1 MVSSTENTL
10 IQNIK
15 LSSIGPSNVT
25 GTDVTHEPNAMDL
38 AMKLHYI
45 FGVYIFRS
53 HAVLGLSVM
62 NIKESMFF
70 WLNEYYVTCGRFRR
84 SESGRPYLKC
94 NDCGARFVEAQ
105 CDNSVDEWLEMRD
118 CSLDKLLVSHQP
130 IGPEL
135 SFSPP
140 LYIQITWFKCG
151 GMSLGL
157 SCSHILGD
165 VFSVC
170 DFMNKWSPFMTTS
183 NASTLPNLTK
193 SPSPKSQTSTPLP
206 NPKNPLSIKRVD
218 PVGDHWVTPSNCK
231 MDSFSFHLTP
241 TQISHLQSK
250 ISGKIPIFETLCAII
265 WQCVAQIRDGSGPNK
280 VTICKKD
287 PHNWK
292 NNAKLSNSQIISC
305 VEANIQIKDAN
316 LEQLAAIL
324 VNEGVDERGEIEEA
338 MERENGVGD
347 FIVYGANL
355 TFVNME
361 EADVYG
367 LELKAEFVSF
377 GIQGVG
383 DEGSVVVMPEA
394 KDLDKDVGKLGRFV
408 TITLPEDEIVKLKP
422 EFKKNDL
429 LLETNLE

>member
-1 MVSSTENTL
+1 M
-10 IQNIK
+10 
-15 LSSIGPSNVT
+15 
-25 GTDVTHEPNAMDL
+25 
-38 AMKLHYI
+38 
-45 FGVYIFRS
+45 
-53 HAVLGLSVM
+53 
-62 NIKESMFF
+62 
-70 WLNEYYVTCGRFRR
+70 
-84 SESGRPYLKC
+84 
-94 NDCGARFVEAQ
+94 
-105 CDNSVDEWLEMRD
+105 
-118 CSLDKLLVSHQP
+118 
-130 IGPEL
+130 
-135 SFSPP
+135 
-140 LYIQITWFKCG
+140 QITWFKCG

-157 SCSHILGD
+157 SCCHILGD

-170 DFMNKWSPFMTTS
+170 DFMNKWNPFMTTS

-193 SPSPKSQTSTPLP
+193 SPSPKSQTSKPLP

-218 PVGDHWVTPSNCK
+218 PVGDHWVTPNNCK

-367 LELKAEFVSF
+367 LELKADFVSF

-429 LLETNLE
+429 LLEINLE

>member
-1 MVSSTENTL
+1 MVSSSENTL

-70 WLNEYYVTCGRFRR
+70 WLNQYYVTCGRFRR

-105 CDNSVDEWLEMRD
+105 CDKSVDEWLEMRD
-118 CSLDKLLVSHQP
+118 CSLDKLLVYHQP

-140 LYIQITWFKCG
+140 LYIQ
-151 GMSLGL
+151 
-157 SCSHILGD
+157 
-165 VFSVC
+165 
-170 DFMNKWSPFMTTS
+170 
-183 NASTLPNLTK
+183 
-193 SPSPKSQTSTPLP
+193 
-206 NPKNPLSIKRVD
+206 
-218 PVGDHWVTPSNCK
+218 
-231 MDSFSFHLTP
+231 
-241 TQISHLQSK
+241 
-250 ISGKIPIFETLCAII
+250 
-265 WQCVAQIRDGSGPNK
+265 
-280 VTICKKD
+280 
-287 PHNWK
+287 
-292 NNAKLSNSQIISC
+292 LSNSQIISC
-305 VEANIQIKDAN
+305 VEANIPIKDAN
-316 LEQLAAIL
+316 LEQLAAIM

-367 LELKAEFVSF
+367 LELKADFVSF
-377 GIQGVG
+377 CIQGIG

-408 TITLPEDEIVKLKP
+408 TITLPENEIVKLKP

-429 LLETNLE
+429 LLEINLE